1 MFFVGKRKEIIM
13 KKSTSSLSEIIDKN
27 GAEKEAQS
35 FKKEFSKLNED
46 LQTILRHV
54 KSSGSELTKDVSN
67 EVWSKMEGV
76 ASRLSDINQ
85 KVTNSASD
93 FVDTQITNAK
103 EKTQEYAND
112 LENTIRKN
120 PLSSV
125 AISFGIGL
133 IISRVLGSWHSSH

>member
-1 MFFVGKRKEIIM
+1 M
-13 KKSTSSLSEIIDKN
+13 KKSTGSLSEILDKN
-27 GAEKEAQS
+27 EAQKES
-35 FKKEFSKLNED
+35 QTFKEEFSKLNED

-76 ASRLSDINQ
+76 ASRLSEINQ
-85 KVTNSASD
+85 KVTNSASN
-93 FVDTQITNAK
+93 FVNSQVSHAK

-112 LENTIRKN
+112 LENTIRAK
-120 PLSSV
+120 PLTSV

>member
-1 MFFVGKRKEIIM
+1 M